1 MSRELALVDAFV
13 GLADSLVAGF
23 DVADFLHDLLVRSVS
38 LVDAEASGLL
48 LSDTTDE
55 RLRFIAA
62 STEQARMLELLQL
75 QNEEG
80 PALEAYRTGA
90 CITVPELDANADRW
104 PAFHRA
110 AREAGFASVQ
120 ALPLR
125 LRGRTLGAMNLFR
138 TAPGELDET
147 DTAIAQ
153 GLADVATIGIVN
165 SRALEEQER
174 LAEQLQAALNSR
186 ISIEQ
191 AKGMLAEYH
200 GVDMAQAF
208 EMLRRFSRDNN
219 LRLSKVARDVVRRET
234 TTGELIPPRGHALR

>member
-1 MSRELALVDAFV
+1 MSRELELVEAFV
-13 GLADSLVAGF
+13 GLADTLVVGF
-23 DVADFLHDLLVRSVS
+23 DVVEFLHDLVVRSVS
-38 LVDAEASGLL
+38 LVDAQASGLL
-48 LSDTTDE
+48 LSDATDQG
-55 RLRFIAA
+55 LRFIAA

-90 CITVPELDANADRW
+90 RVDVPDLGAHADRW
-104 PAFHRA
+104 PGLHQAMQD
-110 AREAGFASVQ
+110 AGFASVQ

-125 LRGRTLGAMNLFR
+125 LRDRTLGAMTLFR
-138 TAPGELDET
+138 TSPGRPDET

-153 GLADVATIGIVN
+153 GLADVATIGIIN

-200 GVDMAQAF
+200 GVEMEQAF
-208 EMLRRFSRDNN
+208 EMLRRFSRNN
-219 LRLSKVARDVVRRET
+219 NVRLSHVAAAVVRRET
-234 TTGELIPPRGHALR
+234 STAELIPPRGHALH